1 MRLYFYLLAFIACT
15 ITIGCTHHNGENA
28 CVIDSDTLFWEANTD
43 NFIHSNIDSIYYLPL
58 MNSDKHMLTDITKLR
73 IIDDKI
79 LISNKEQSK
88 ICAYKTDGT
97 FLYEIANRGKGHGE
111 YLEIANF
118 TVTSHYIYI
127 LDNYS
132 HKIHVYTTENG
143 KYVKSS
149 EISFVAWDL
158 EAFDDNNFLFTMLK
172 NNPASKLDFENTCHS
187 VWRTDSLWSV
197 TDRYLPYD
205 SNYYEMVGKNTYF
218 TIGVDNKIV
227 FHTFKDDGFYEF
239 HYDGSVKFTKFSFRN
254 PIPQEYKGDYETAV
268 EKGFLFLSATPFV
281 TEKYIITEIQKGE
294 YCDTYLYDY
303 RKDVFAK
310 NQEHGFK
317 NYMLNVCGVWNGHF
331 LSYIQDFELYDELT
345 AGGFTKAGK
354 DIEDLIQR
362 GGLCLLVYTMQQ

>member
-1 MRLYFYLLAFIACT
+1 MRLYFYLLAFIACA

-28 CVIDSDTLFWEANTD
+28 CAIASDTLFWEANTD
-43 NFIHSNIDSIYYLPL
+43 NCIRSNIDSIYYLPL

-88 ICAYKTDGT
+88 ICVYTTDGA

-132 HKIHVYTTENG
+132 HKIHVYNTENG
-143 KYVKSS
+143 KHVKSS

-172 NNPASKLDFENTCHS
+172 NNPVGKLDFENTCHS

-197 TDRYLPYD
+197 TGRYLPYD

-239 HYDGSVKFTKFSFRN
+239 HYNGSVKFTKISFRN
-254 PIPQEYKGDYETAV
+254 PIPQEYKGDYESAV
-268 EKGFLFLSATPFV
+268 EKGFHFLSATPFV
-281 TEKYIITEIQKGE
+281 TEKYIVTEIQKGE
-294 YCDTYLYDY
+294 YSDTYLYDY

-310 NQEHGFK
+310 NHEPGFK
-317 NYMLNVCGVWNGHF
+317 NYMLDVCGVWNGHF
-331 LSYIQDFELYDELT
+331 LSYIRDFELYDELT

-362 GGLCLLVYTMQQ
+362 GGICLLVYTMQQ